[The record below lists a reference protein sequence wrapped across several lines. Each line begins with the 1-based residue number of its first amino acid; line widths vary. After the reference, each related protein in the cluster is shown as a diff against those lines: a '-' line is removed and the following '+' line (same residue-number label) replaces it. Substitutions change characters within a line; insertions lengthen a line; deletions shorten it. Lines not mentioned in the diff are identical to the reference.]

1 MNFEFSKH
9 ALDQMIR
16 RSIQKEQVKMTLEDP
31 DSISIQDSG
40 TKVYSKL
47 ISENS
52 KSYLYRVFLNELKK
66 PSLIIT
72 VYKTSKIDKYVNKI

>member
-1 MNFEFSKH
+1 MKFEFSRH

-16 RSIQKEQVKMTLEDP
+16 RSILKEQVKSIIENP
-31 DSISIQDSG
+31 DSIAIQDAD

-47 ISENS
+47 ITENS
-52 KSYLYRVFLNELKK
+52 KSYLYRVFINELKK

-72 VYKTSKIDKYVNKI
+72 VYKTSKTDKYANKI

>member
-16 RSIQKEQVKMTLEDP
+16 RSIQKDQIKITVEYP

-52 KSYLYRVFLNELKK
+52 KSYLYRVFINELKK

-72 VYKTSKIDKYVNKI
+72 VYKTSKINKYVNKI

>member
-16 RSIQKEQVKMTLEDP
+16 RSIMRKQVEMIIEYP
-31 DSISIQDSG
+31 DSISIQDSN

-52 KSYLYRVFLNELKK
+52 KSYIYRVFINVLKK
-66 PSLIIT
+66 PPLIIT
-72 VYKTSKIDKYVNKI
+72 VYKTSKVDKYANKI